1 VLEEAVEWIEL
12 LLLLEEIVSICLA
25 YEGREWTCLL
35 LFLFIVEIA
44 IATGLPQ
51 LLILGDE
58 EGL

>member
-1 VLEEAVEWIEL
+1 VDGIITTTED
-12 LLLLEEIVSICLA
+12 IVNMRPVCGEKSVA
-25 YEGREWTCLL
+25 CLL